1 MDKGYAVFAS
11 AIGLVAVVSGGYG
24 MKVLWDNAGSKHH
37 AHSPA
42 TTQSTSRIAT
52 TQPYC
57 PATLPTSST
66 TLPVIITP
74 STRTSFPVTLPT
86 TTYSVPEKVKGPTTT
101 ENFPSYLTQPQPSS
115 RPSKQKLIQILT
127 SPEDLAAFQLASSR
141 SFNLP
146 VFPIGYS
153 VMEGNNQSSVVSS
166 EYMPQNGLALI
177 ESKSSLEFIASQ
189 IAKSYQPEVVDAQA
203 FEKLS
208 YQAGI
213 SEKLVRSIEPTT
225 SPTDFDTLAQFIFA
239 YNKSF
244 TDNDGLEGIVSY
256 NLGGKS
262 VYVGNT
268 DDLNSLKQRRVRSRK

>member
-57 PATLPTSST
+57 PATLPTSS
-66 TLPVIITP
+66 
-74 STRTSFPVTLPT
+74 T